1 MQAVPDGW
9 GGTDVEPPLFSP
21 FLAEA
26 T

>member
-1 MQAVPDGW
+1 MQAVPEGW
-9 GGTDVEPPLFSP
+9 GSTDVEPPLFSP